1 MWLAYQ
7 YAVRRTVAECAPESD
22 RRKGRMDRRAAR
34 RRNSDSW
41 TGSVRFAG
49 WNEQLVQFLTR
60 YLFVALAM
68 VFFGSA
74 ESASRMGMER
84 WQMYAFFFSHG
95 LINTLMMWHA
105 WRNPR
110 SIMRYRIAM
119 WLDIVAVSVG
129 VLNDPYDIPPTLIV
143 YILVVLGNGMR
154 YGMPFFAEGLVGS
167 FVGGLTAL
175 GIRQLNSTLTMAPG
189 MIFLT
194 LFSGIVLIYAYI
206 LMGRIE
212 SSRRQLEHT
221 SATDTLTGLLNR
233 RGLYEI
239 AVRLFDRALG
249 HGEKLIVMF
258 ADMDKFK
265 SINDTFG
272 HPVGD
277 QVLRELGTIFRESLR
292 ANDIASRYGGDE
304 FVLILSNTTMDEAE
318 FVARR
323 IQEKVKGTAQSRGH
337 DISVTIAFGEAPT
350 HGASLDAVLETVDQ
364 ALYQSK
370 EKHGAGGVMR
380 AGQLESA

>member
-1 MWLAYQ
+1 MAERTPLA
-7 YAVRRTVAECAPESD
+7 D
-22 RRKGRMDRRAAR
+22 RRKRRLDRRASGR
-34 RRNSDSW
+34 RLSDSW
-41 TGSVRFAG
+41 SGEVRFAG
-49 WNEQLVQFLTR
+49 WDEQLVQFLTR

-68 VFFGSA
+68 VFF
-74 ESASRMGMER
+74 ASSDAVGKMGMAP
-84 WQMYAFFFSHG
+84 WQIYAFFLSHG
-95 LINTLMMWHA
+95 AINTILMWHA
-105 WRNPR
+105 WRKPR
-110 SIMRYRIAM
+110 SITRYRIAM

-154 YGMPFFAEGLVGS
+154 YGMPFFAEGLIAS
-167 FVGGLTAL
+167 FVGGLSAL
-175 GIRQLNSTLTMAPG
+175 GIRQMHSTLNMAPG

-239 AVRLFDRALG
+239 AGRLFDRALG
-249 HGEKLIVMF
+249 HGEKLVVMF

-272 HPVGD
+272 HPTGD
-277 QVLRELGTIFRESLR
+277 QVLRELGTILRESLR
-292 ANDIASRYGGDE
+292 AHDVASRYGGDE

-318 FVARR
+318 YVARR
-323 IQEKVKGTAQSRGH
+323 IQEKVKACAQSRGH
-337 DISVTIAFGEAPT
+337 EMSVTIAFGEAPAD
-350 HGASLDAVLETVDQ
+350 GATLDSVLESVDQ

-370 EKHGAGGVMR
+370 VKNGAGGVMR
-380 AGQLESA
+380 AGQVEAPDLA

>member
-1 MWLAYQ
+1 MAERVPLA
-7 YAVRRTVAECAPESD
+7 D
-22 RRKGRMDRRAAR
+22 RRKGWVDRRASGR
-34 RRNSDSW
+34 RTSDSW
-41 TGSVRFAG
+41 SGSVRFAS
-49 WNEQLVQFLTR
+49 WNEQLIQFLTR
-60 YLFVALAM
+60 YLFIALAL
-68 VFFGSA
+68 VFFSSSDA
-74 ESASRMGMER
+74 LTRMGMSR
-84 WQMYAFFFSHG
+84 WQIYAVFLAHG
-95 LINTLMMWHA
+95 VINTFIMWHA
-105 WRNPR
+105 WRRPR

-119 WLDIVAVSVG
+119 WLDILAVSVA
-129 VLNDPYDIPPTLIV
+129 VLNDPYDIPPSLIV

-154 YGMPFFAEGLVGS
+154 YGMPFFAEGLVAS
-167 FVGGLTAL
+167 FIGGLAAL
-175 GIRQLNSTLTMAPG
+175 AIRQMHSTLSMAPG

-239 AVRLFDRALG
+239 AERLFDRNLG
-249 HGEKLIVMF
+249 HGEKIVVMF

-272 HPVGD
+272 HPAGD
-277 QVLRELGTIFRESLR
+277 QVLRELGTILRESLR
-292 ANDIASRYGGDE
+292 AHDIAARYGGDE

-318 FVARR
+318 YVARR
-323 IQEKVKGTAQSRGH
+323 IQEKVKTCAQVRGQ
-337 DISVTIAFGEAPT
+337 DLSVTIAYGEAPT
-350 HGASLDAVLETVDQ
+350 DGATLDAVLESVDQ

-370 EKHGAGGVMR
+370 LKHGAGGLIR
-380 AGQLESA
+380 ASRVEAVHPV

>member
-1 MWLAYQ
+1 M
-7 YAVRRTVAECAPESD
+7 AERSPEKD
-22 RRKGRMDRRAAR
+22 RRKGRLDRRAAR
-34 RRNSDSW
+34 RRMTDSW
-41 TGSVRFAG
+41 SGSVRFAG

-60 YLFVALAM
+60 YLFIALAL
-68 VFFGSA
+68 VFFGST
-74 ESASRMGMER
+74 EGVSRMGMSR
-84 WQMYAFFFSHG
+84 WQIYAFFLTHG
-95 LINTLMMWHA
+95 VINTVMMWHA

-167 FVGGLTAL
+167 FVGGLAAL
-175 GIRQLNSTLTMAPG
+175 GIRQMHSTLNMAPG

-239 AVRLFDRALG
+239 AGRLFDRALG
-249 HGEKLIVMF
+249 HGEKLIIMF

-272 HPVGD
+272 HPTGD

-318 FVARR
+318 YVARR
-323 IQEKVKGTAQSRGH
+323 IQEKVKSTAQSRGH

-350 HGASLDAVLETVDQ
+350 DGATLETVLESVDQ
-364 ALYQSK
+364 ALYHSK
-370 EKHGAGGVMR
+370 VNHGAGGVIR
-380 AGQLESA
+380 AGRVEAPSPT

>member
-1 MWLAYQ
+1 M
-7 YAVRRTVAECAPESD
+7 AERLPEKD
-22 RRKGRMDRRAAR
+22 RRRGRIDRRAAGR
-34 RRNSDSW
+34 RTTDSW

-60 YLFVALAM
+60 YLFIGIAL
-68 VFFGSA
+68 VFFGSS

-84 WQMYAFFFSHG
+84 WHIYAFFVAHG
-95 LINTLMMWHA
+95 VINTILMWHA

-110 SIMRYRIAM
+110 SIMRYRLAM
-119 WLDIVAVSVG
+119 WLDIVAVSVA

-154 YGMPFFAEGLVGS
+154 YGMPFFAEGLVAS
-167 FVGGLTAL
+167 FIGGLTAL
-175 GIRQLNSTLTMAPG
+175 GIRQMNSTLNMAPG

-239 AVRLFDRALG
+239 AGRLFDRALG

-265 SINDTFG
+265 TINDTYG
-272 HPVGD
+272 HPAGD

-292 ANDIASRYGGDE
+292 AHDIASRYGGDE
-304 FVLILSNTTMDEAE
+304 FVVILSNTTMDEAE
-318 FVARR
+318 YVARR
-323 IQEKVKGTAQSRGH
+323 IQEKVKSTAQSRGH

-350 HGASLDAVLETVDQ
+350 DGATLDTVLEAVDQ
-364 ALYQSK
+364 ALYQAK
-370 EKHGAGGVMR
+370 INFGTGGVMR
-380 AGQLESA
+380 AGPVEAAPSL

>member
-1 MWLAYQ
+1 MSERAEIGE
-7 YAVRRTVAECAPESD
+7 RRKRRLD
-22 RRKGRMDRRAAR
+22 RRGSR
-34 RRNSDSW
+34 RRLSDSW
-41 TGSVRFAG
+41 SGEVRFAG
-49 WNEQLVQFLTR
+49 WNEQLIQFLTR
-60 YLFVALAM
+60 YLFVALAI
-68 VFFGSA
+68 VFFASSDSA
-74 ESASRMGMER
+74 GKMGMEH
-84 WQMYAFFFSHG
+84 WQIYAYFVFHG
-95 LINTLMMWHA
+95 VVNTAIMWHA

-110 SIMRYRIAM
+110 SIPRYRLAM
-119 WLDIVAVSVG
+119 WLDIAAVSVA
-129 VLNDPYDIPPTLIV
+129 VMNDPYDIPPTLIV

-154 YGMPFFAEGLVGS
+154 YGMPFFAEGLVAS
-167 FVGGLTAL
+167 FVGGLSAL
-175 GIRQLNSTLTMAPG
+175 GIRQMHSTLSMAPG

-239 AVRLFDRALG
+239 AERLFDRTLG
-249 HGEKLIVMF
+249 HGEKIVVMF

-272 HPVGD
+272 HPAGD
-277 QVLRELGTIFRESLR
+277 QVLRELGTLLRESLR
-292 ANDIASRYGGDE
+292 AHDIAARFGGDE
-304 FVLILSNTTMDEAE
+304 FVLILSNTSMDEAE

-323 IQEKVKGTAQSRGH
+323 LQEKVKSSAQSRGQNV
-337 DISVTIAFGEAPT
+337 SLTIAYGEAPT
-350 HGASLDAVLETVDQ
+350 HGATLDAVLEAVDQ

-370 EKHGAGGVMR
+370 LKHGAGGVMR
-380 AGQLESA
+380 ASDLQAPKLA

>member
-1 MWLAYQ
+1 MSERAEIGE
-7 YAVRRTVAECAPESD
+7 RRKRRLD
-22 RRKGRMDRRAAR
+22 RRGSR
-34 RRNSDSW
+34 RRLSDSW
-41 TGSVRFAG
+41 SGEVRFAG
-49 WNEQLVQFLTR
+49 WNEQLIQFLTR
-60 YLFVALAM
+60 YLFVALAI
-68 VFFGSA
+68 VFFASSDSA
-74 ESASRMGMER
+74 GKMGMEH
-84 WQMYAFFFSHG
+84 WQIYAYFVFHG
-95 LINTLMMWHA
+95 VVNTAIMWHA

-110 SIMRYRIAM
+110 SIPRYRLAM
-119 WLDIVAVSVG
+119 WLDIAAVSVA
-129 VLNDPYDIPPTLIV
+129 VMNDPYDIPPTLIV

-154 YGMPFFAEGLVGS
+154 YGMPFFAEGLVAS
-167 FVGGLTAL
+167 FVGGLSAL
-175 GIRQLNSTLTMAPG
+175 GIRQMHSTLSMAPG

-239 AVRLFDRALG
+239 AERLFDRTLG
-249 HGEKLIVMF
+249 HGEKVVVMF

-272 HPVGD
+272 HPAGD
-277 QVLRELGTIFRESLR
+277 QVLRELGTLLRESLR
-292 ANDIASRYGGDE
+292 AHDIAARFGGDE
-304 FVLILSNTTMDEAE
+304 FVLILSNTSMDEAE

-323 IQEKVKGTAQSRGH
+323 LQEKVKSSAQSRGQNV
-337 DISVTIAFGEAPT
+337 SLTIAYGEAPT
-350 HGASLDAVLETVDQ
+350 HGATLDAVLEAVDQ

-370 EKHGAGGVMR
+370 LKQGAGGVMR
-380 AGQLESA
+380 ASDLQAPKPA

>member
-1 MWLAYQ
+1 MTDRSPFA
-7 YAVRRTVAECAPESD
+7 D
-22 RRKGRMDRRAAR
+22 RRKGRLDRRASGR
-34 RRNSDSW
+34 RTSDSW
-41 TGSVRFAG
+41 SGSVRFAG

-60 YLFVALAM
+60 YLFIALAL
-68 VFFGSA
+68 VFFGS
-74 ESASRMGMER
+74 SDGVTRMGMNR
-84 WQMYAFFFSHG
+84 WQIYAFFLGHG
-95 LINTLMMWHA
+95 VINTILMWHA

-119 WLDIVAVSVG
+119 WLDILAVSVG

-154 YGMPFFAEGLVGS
+154 YGMPFFAEGLVAS
-167 FVGGLTAL
+167 FIGGLAAL
-175 GIRQLNSTLTMAPG
+175 GIRQMHSTLSMAPG

-212 SSRRQLEHT
+212 TSRRQLEHT

-239 AVRLFDRALG
+239 AERLFDRALG
-249 HGEKLIVMF
+249 HGEKIVVMF

-272 HPVGD
+272 HPAGD
-277 QVLRELGTIFRESLR
+277 QVLRELGTILRESLR
-292 ANDIASRYGGDE
+292 AHDIASRYGGDE
-304 FVLILSNTTMDEAE
+304 FVLILSNTSLDEAE
-318 FVARR
+318 YVAHR
-323 IQEKVKGTAQSRGH
+323 IQEKVKTSAQARGQ
-337 DISVTIAFGEAPT
+337 DISVTIAYGEAPT
-350 HGASLDAVLETVDQ
+350 HGATLDTVLETVDQ
-364 ALYQSK
+364 ALYQAK
-370 EKHGAGGVMR
+370 LKHGAGGLMR
-380 AGQLESA
+380 AGQVETPNPA

>member
-1 MWLAYQ
+1 MTDRSPFA
-7 YAVRRTVAECAPESD
+7 D
-22 RRKGRMDRRAAR
+22 RRKGRLDRRASGR
-34 RRNSDSW
+34 RTSDSW
-41 TGSVRFAG
+41 SGSVRFAG

-60 YLFVALAM
+60 YLFIALAL
-68 VFFGSA
+68 VFFGS
-74 ESASRMGMER
+74 SDGVTRMGMNR
-84 WQMYAFFFSHG
+84 WQIYAFFLGHG
-95 LINTLMMWHA
+95 VINTILMWHA

-119 WLDIVAVSVG
+119 WLDILAVSVG

-154 YGMPFFAEGLVGS
+154 YGMPFFAEGLVAS
-167 FVGGLTAL
+167 FIGGLAAL
-175 GIRQLNSTLTMAPG
+175 GIRQMHSTLSMAPG

-212 SSRRQLEHT
+212 TSRRQLEHT

-239 AVRLFDRALG
+239 AERLFDRALG
-249 HGEKLIVMF
+249 HGEKIVVMF

-272 HPVGD
+272 HPAGD
-277 QVLRELGTIFRESLR
+277 QVLRELGTILRESLR
-292 ANDIASRYGGDE
+292 THDIASRYGGDE
-304 FVLILSNTTMDEAE
+304 FVLILSNTSLDEAE
-318 FVARR
+318 YVAHR
-323 IQEKVKGTAQSRGH
+323 IQEKVKTSAQARGQ
-337 DISVTIAFGEAPT
+337 DISVTIAYGEAPT
-350 HGASLDAVLETVDQ
+350 HGATLDTVLETVDQ
-364 ALYQSK
+364 ALYQAK
-370 EKHGAGGVMR
+370 LKHGAGGLMR
-380 AGQLESA
+380 AGQVETPNPA

>member
-1 MWLAYQ
+1 M
-7 YAVRRTVAECAPESD
+7 AERSPEND

-60 YLFVALAM
+60 YLFIVIAL
-68 VFFGSA
+68 VFFSSNEA
-74 ESASRMGMER
+74 VSRTGMER
-84 WQMYAFFFSHG
+84 SQIYAFFLAHG
-95 LINTLMMWHA
+95 VVNTILMWHA

-110 SIMRYRIAM
+110 SITRYRVAM
-119 WLDIVAVSVG
+119 WLDILAVSVA
-129 VLNDPYDIPPTLIV
+129 VLHDPYDIPPTLIV

-175 GIRQLNSTLTMAPG
+175 GIRQMNSALTMAPG

-233 RGLYEI
+233 RGLYEL
-239 AVRLFDRALG
+239 AGRLFDQALG
-249 HGEKLIVMF
+249 HGEKLVIMF

-265 SINDTFG
+265 TVNDTFG

-292 ANDIASRYGGDE
+292 ANDIASRFGGDE
-304 FVLILSNTTMDEAE
+304 FVVILSNTTMDEAE
-318 FVARR
+318 YVARR
-323 IQEKVKGTAQSRGH
+323 IQEKVKNTEQARGH
-337 DISVTIAFGEAPT
+337 DITVTIAFGEAPT
-350 HGASLDAVLETVDQ
+350 HGATLDSVLEVVDQ

-370 EKHGAGGVMR
+370 VNQGTGGLMR
-380 AGQLESA
+380 VGRVEAPSTV